1 MNKNL
6 PEKQATSG
14 FTYNLLLVSSL
25 FTAFCILSNLAAF
38 KLAALGNFIFPAGL
52 VFFPLTYIFDDIL
65 TEVYGFK
72 MSRLIIWSALLA
84 NCIVFFGTWLTTY
97 LPSAPNW
104 HDQNAFALIYRTA
117 PRIFCAST
125 LAYFCGEFTNSYVLA
140 KLKIAMS
147 GKRVWLRFVGS
158 STVGLAVDNLIFM
171 HVAFLF
177 ILPYSTLLMVS
188 VTMYLA
194 KLTYEICMLPITY
207 RIANYLKKKDQI
219 DYYDY
224 ETNFNP
230 FTLSA

>member
-6 PEKQATSG
+6 PANQAALN

-38 KLAALGNFIFPAGL
+38 KLAAIGQFIFPAGL

-65 TEVYGFK
+65 TEVYGFN

-84 NCIVFFGTWLTTY
+84 NCIVFFGAWLTTY
-97 LPSAPNW
+97 LPTAPNW

-125 LAYFCGEFTNSYVLA
+125 LGYFCGEFANSYTIA

-158 STVGLAVDNLIFM
+158 STVGLAVDTIIFT

-177 ILPYSTLLMVS
+177 ILPYATLLTIIA
-188 VTMYLA
+188 TMYSA
-194 KLTYEICMLPITY
+194 KLAYEIGMLPITY